1 MSKMF
6 GNQFITCAGSCFNG
20 ERINNNPAGVAFDE
34 RDVGNVV
41 TANLPHALCNLEQAM
56 VRIQCCMAP
65 QMWVYGVGA
74 VATVTKKLERVAVE
88 NESTFGVVDQAALAL
103 CNKPTLHAL

>member
-1 MSKMF
+1 MLR
-6 GNQFITCAGSCFNG
+6 NQFVRCARGVLAGEWIDHDPTFGSL
-20 ERINNNPAGVAFDE
+20 DE
-34 RDVGNVV
+34 CDVGNVV
-41 TANLPHALCNLEQAM
+41 AANLPHAFGDHEQTM
-56 VRIQCCMAP
+56 VCIQCCMAP

-74 VATVTKKLERVAVE
+74 VATVTKKLERIAVE